1 MFVFSIKADRR
12 KIILVLAAVLLVVT
26 GALVL
31 SRMHRS
37 AANAE
42 TGGMKYSL
50 SAATNEERVAFFAQ
64 FGWTVDPEPLESKDV
79 MIPQEFSDVYEN
91 YNRIQKGQGLDLS
104 PFCGKTCKQWVYA
117 VTNYPENAD
126 VRASILVY
134 DNRVIGGDLSTAAL
148 DGFMTGFSG
157 EQLSNDGQLPA
168 SSGAASK
175 GASSGAASKGA
186 SSGAASKAASSGAA
200 SKGASSAAPSKG
212 GSKKSSAPSAQETKP
227 KASSAVPTN
236 AWPTD

>member
-186 SSGAASKAASSGAA
+186 SSGAASK
-200 SKGASSAAPSKG
+200 GASSAATSKG